1 MAITTTGAT
10 GHTETGHEG
19 GKPPFPPFQSETF
32 ASQLVWLALT
42 FGLLYLFL
50 SRVALPRLG
59 AVIDE
64 RHKKI
69 AKDIETAAASKK
81 TADDAQAAYESA
93 LADARKNA
101 QAIAQVTREKLAV
114 ETESTRKT
122 VEGDLH
128 AKLAAAEQQIAATK
142 TRAMAN
148 VETIATDAAAVII
161 ERLTGHPAQPSA
173 LASAVKAATKG

>member
-10 GHTETGHEG
+10 GHTETG

-32 ASQLVWLALT
+32 AGQLVWLALT

-81 TADDAQAAYESA
+81 AADDAQTAYETA
-93 LADARKNA
+93 LANARKNA
-101 QAIAQVTREKLAV
+101 QSIAQETRDKLTAETEAKRKAV
-114 ETESTRKT
+114 ES
-122 VEGDLH
+122 DLN

-142 TRAMAN
+142 SRAMAN
-148 VETIATDAAAVII
+148 VETIATEAAAVII
-161 ERLTGHPAQPSA
+161 ERLTGHAAQPSA
-173 LASAVKAATKG
+173 LASAVKTAVRG

>member
-1 MAITTTGAT
+1 MATETKA
-10 GHTETGHEG
+10 GHTETAHAG

-32 ASQLVWLALT
+32 AAQLVWLALT

-81 TADDAQAAYESA
+81 AADDAQTAYETA
-93 LADARKNA
+93 LANARKNA
-101 QAIAQVTREKLAV
+101 QGIAQETRDKLTAETEAKRKAV
-114 ETESTRKT
+114 ES
-122 VEGDLH
+122 DLH

-142 TRAMAN
+142 TAAMAN

-173 LASAVKAATKG
+173 LASAVKTAVKG

>member
-1 MAITTTGAT
+1 MATETKA
-10 GHTETGHEG
+10 GHTATAHEG

-32 ASQLVWLALT
+32 AGQLVWLALT

-81 TADDAQAAYESA
+81 AADEAQLAYETA
-93 LADARKNA
+93 LNNARKNA
-101 QAIAQVTREKLAV
+101 QAIAQETRDKLTAETETKRKAV
-114 ETESTRKT
+114 ER
-122 VEGDLH
+122 DLH
-128 AKLAAAEQQIAATK
+128 AKLEVAEKQIAATK
-142 TRAMAN
+142 ARAMGN

-173 LASAVKAATKG
+173 LAGAVKTAVKG